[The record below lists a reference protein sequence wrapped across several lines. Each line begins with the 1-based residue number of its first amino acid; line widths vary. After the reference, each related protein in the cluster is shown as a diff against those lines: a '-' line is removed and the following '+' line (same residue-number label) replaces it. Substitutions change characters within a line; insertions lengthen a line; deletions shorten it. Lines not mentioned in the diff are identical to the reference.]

1 MSSFFLFHNLNLE
14 HKHISF
20 YFSISSM
27 FQTIAVDNL
36 STSKN
41 ALKFKFSEKVF
52 LTFNRV
58 FNTFNRVF
66 DNFSLKNQFKTLAF
80 TVLTQKCC
88 DFIWFQP
95 LFLISTDFSTAFCWK
110 GWKLLNRLV
119 ELFFYSNSENSQNSP
134 QYFVIVIFFQLIL

>member
-1 MSSFFLFHNLNLE
+1 MFSFLQ
-14 HKHISF
+14 KIRHISF
-20 YFSISSM
+20 YFSISSIL
-27 FQTIAVDNL
+27 QTIAVDNL

-41 ALKFKFSEKVF
+41 AVKFKFSEKVF

-95 LFLISTDFSTAFCWK
+95 LFLISTNFSTAFCWK
-110 GWKLLNRLV
+110 SWKLLNRLV
-119 ELFFYSNSENSQNSP
+119 ELFFIQIHLLISFHMAFVDKFWYPLLEEN
-134 QYFVIVIFFQLIL
+134 L

>member
-1 MSSFFLFHNLNLE
+1 MFSFLQ
-14 HKHISF
+14 KIRHISF
-20 YFSISSM
+20 YFSVSSIL
-27 FQTIAVDNL
+27 QTIAVDNL